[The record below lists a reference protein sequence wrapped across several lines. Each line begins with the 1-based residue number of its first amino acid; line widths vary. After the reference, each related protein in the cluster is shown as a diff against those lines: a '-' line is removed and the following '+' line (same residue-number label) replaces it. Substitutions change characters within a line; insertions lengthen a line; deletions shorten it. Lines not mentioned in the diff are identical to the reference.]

1 MTNDFYSVAI
11 GIQNKGGEIV
21 GVVLNVQTGY
31 SLILAGHALS
41 AAAWKASTAFIS
53 SSAR

>member
-31 SLILAGHALS
+31 SRYSLVLAG
-41 AAAWKASTAFIS
+41 
-53 SSAR
+53 RV

>member
-31 SLILAGHALS
+31 SLILAG
-41 AAAWKASTAFIS
+41 KMD
-53 SSAR
+53 ARFEIPDR